1 MDQELNGK
9 KIAVIGLGVSNL
21 SVLNY
26 LKKHDLKQL
35 TVYDTR
41 TNPPH
46 VGDLPMGIDLRLGP
60 LNTEELSTL
69 WQDCSFPST
78 TLQNASK
85 RPLLSLA
92 VTL

>member
-41 TNPPH
+41 TNVRY
-46 VGDLPMGIDLRLGP
+46 VGYWPIGFELRLGP
-60 LNTEELSTL
+60 LDT
-69 WQDCSFPST
+69 
-78 TLQNASK
+78 
-85 RPLLSLA
+85 
-92 VTL
+92 

>member
-46 VGDLPMGIDLRLGP
+46 VDRK
-60 LNTEELSTL
+60 S
-69 WQDCSFPST
+69 
-78 TLQNASK
+78 
-85 RPLLSLA
+85 
-92 VTL
+92 VV